1 MTDQWFLPPT
11 IDPVRSAAMIRDR
24 ARLRAVAATGLSD
37 APHRRFD
44 TIAEQVRAKLHT
56 PVALVVLIEV
66 DRQIFPGAAGLP
78 ELWQHSRQTALT
90 HSFCQ
95 YVVGTNDHL
104 VVRDARRH
112 PLLHTNDAIR
122 DLGVVAYAGTPLTS
136 RDGQVV
142 GVLCAIDN
150 QPREWTSEEL
160 ADLDALATD
169 CSAAL
174 HALSHATATH
184 RPPLPDERSDLP
196 GGDSDTGQDVP
207 ARAPGSGGLWSTAG
221 LPSGLVFDGRP
232 PLRTTATFLVS
243 SARLHGEPVAV
254 GVRLV
259 DTSAA
264 RRSLHR
270 HIDVARAFDRHR
282 PPVVVGAYR
291 WSDDDRVLILTRAI
305 GDPLRAGP
313 DTVSDLGIEQ
323 VRRIIHTAALLST
336 WRPPGD
342 AVQRWHVDYERSI
355 TAHHHAGHLTDDDAR
370 RTLALLRRCDDV
382 RTFAHGNL
390 VPHNILQLPSGRLG
404 LLDFGAGGMYL
415 TGLDLATLYL
425 TTAHDPEARRELR
438 DRVTDTDILEPFTVN
453 LMLATARMASHH
465 HPTAPSPVLAHRR
478 NALIRGRR
486 AARHLLTTLT
496 GA

>member
-1 MTDQWFLPPT
+1 MTERWSLPPT
-11 IDPVRSAAMIRDR
+11 IDSVRSAARVRDR
-24 ARLRAVAATGLSD
+24 DRLQAVVATGLSS

-44 TIAEQVRAKLHT
+44 MIAEQVRAKLRA
-56 PVALVVLIEV
+56 PVALVVLVEA
-66 DRQIFPGAAGLP
+66 DRQLFPGAAGLP
-78 ELWQHSRQTALT
+78 EQWQRSRQTPLT

-95 YVVGTNDHL
+95 YVVGTNDRL
-104 VVRDARRH
+104 VVRDARCH

-122 DLGVVAYAGTPLTS
+122 DLGVVAYAGAPLTS
-136 RDGQVV
+136 SDGQVL
-142 GVLCAIDN
+142 GALCVIDD
-150 QPREWTSEEL
+150 QPRDWTSAEL

-174 HALSHATATH
+174 HALTHAASTH
-184 RPPLPDERSDLP
+184 RPAPLPNEHLDIH
-196 GGDSDTGQDVP
+196 GCGSDTGQDVE
-207 ARAPGSGGLWSTAG
+207 ARDGLWSTAG

-254 GVRLV
+254 GIRLV
-259 DTSAA
+259 DTTAA
-264 RRSLHR
+264 RRSLRH

-305 GDPLRAGP
+305 GDPLHDGP
-313 DTVSDLGIEQ
+313 DTVGDLDVEQ

-342 AVQRWHVDYERSI
+342 AMQLWHVDYERSI
-355 TAHHHAGHLTDDDAR
+355 TAHHRAGHLTDDDAR
-370 RTLALLRRCDDV
+370 HTLALLERCGDI

-390 VPHNILQLPSGRLG
+390 VPHNIQQLPSGRLG
-404 LLDFGAGGMYL
+404 LLDFGAAGMYL

-425 TTAHDPEARRELR
+425 TNAHNLEARRELR
-438 DRVTDTDILEPFTVN
+438 HRVTDTDILEPFTVN

-486 AARHLLTTLT
+486 TARKLLTTLT

>member
-1 MTDQWFLPPT
+1 MTDPWFLPPP
-11 IDPVRSAAMIRDR
+11 IDPVRSAATVRDR
-24 ARLRAVAATGLSD
+24 DRLRAVAATGLGD

-44 TIAEQVRAKLHT
+44 TIAEQVRAKLRT
-56 PVALVVLIEV
+56 PVALVVLVEV
-66 DRQIFPGAAGLP
+66 HRQIFPGAAGLP

-95 YVVGTNDHL
+95 YVVGTDDRL

-122 DLGVVAYAGTPLTS
+122 DLGVVAYAGTPITS
-136 RDGQVV
+136 RDGQVL
-142 GVLCAIDN
+142 GALCAIDN
-150 QPREWTSEEL
+150 QPRDWTSEEL

-184 RPPLPDERSDLP
+184 RPPPPDERSGSD
-196 GGDSDTGQDVP
+196 GRDSDTSQDGP
-207 ARAPGSGGLWSTAG
+207 ARDGLWSTAG

-254 GVRLV
+254 GFRLV
-259 DTSAA
+259 DTDAA

-282 PPVVVGAYR
+282 PPVVVGMYR

-305 GDPLRAGP
+305 GDPLRDGP
-313 DTVSDLGIEQ
+313 DTVSDLDIEQ

-342 AVQRWHVDYERSI
+342 ALQRWHVDYERSI
-355 TAHHHAGHLTDDDAR
+355 AAHHRAGHLTDDDAR

-382 RTFAHGNL
+382 RTFTHGNL
-390 VPHNILQLPSGRLG
+390 VPHNIQQLPSGRLG
-404 LLDFGAGGMYL
+404 LLDFGAAGMYL

-438 DRVTDTDILEPFTVN
+438 NRVTDADILDPFTVN
-453 LMLATARMASHH
+453 LMLATARMAAHH
-465 HPTAPSPVLAHRR
+465 HPTAPSAVLARR
-478 NALIRGRR
+478 RDALIRGRR
-486 AARHLLTTLT
+486 TARRLLAALTD
-496 GA
+496 A